1 MNVISQ
7 TALACYTADWLDR
20 YSIAT
25 LPNPNGNRSGN
36 QTHLGATTSST
47 VTANNQIS
55 TDSVYNYTWDFE
67 GNMTSRTS
75 IATGDKEEF
84 SYDHRNRM
92 TMVTFKNSG
101 GTTQSTAGF
110 RYDEQNLMVR
120 RIENIYSGGRVAG
133 FCTQNPANA
142 CSIQAATDLA
152 IRAA

>member
-1 MNVISQ
+1 MNVTSQ
-7 TALACYTADWLDR
+7 TAIACYTADWLDR

-84 SYDHRNRM
+84 SYDHRIV
-92 TMVTFKNSG
+92 VT
-101 GTTQSTAGF
+101 
-110 RYDEQNLMVR
+110 
-120 RIENIYSGGRVAG
+120 
-133 FCTQNPANA
+133 PANRLPRGWSVTNRTVQPSWEA
-142 CSIQAATDLA
+142 RGD
-152 IRAA
+152 